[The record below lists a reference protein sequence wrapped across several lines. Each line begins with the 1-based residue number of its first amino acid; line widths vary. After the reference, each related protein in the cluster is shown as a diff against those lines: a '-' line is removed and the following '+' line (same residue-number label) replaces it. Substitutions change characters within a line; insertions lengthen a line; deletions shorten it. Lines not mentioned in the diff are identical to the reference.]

1 MLVYA
6 QIRKGQSELGS
17 VKLNIIGKKELN
29 EEKLDYSEEAN
40 IKTLPY
46 VNYKKF
52 LLYNI
57 KDVLLQYGIERKT
70 SDIDN
75 LYTRSIMNSV
85 PYKKVFSQTA
95 LLRNRCYVD
104 YLKQGYIIGN
114 NINVD
119 YERDWDAEDD
129 EEEDDKFAGA
139 LVGNPIL
146 NSEKNGM
153 VVAGKKNKYV
163 RKYVIDF
170 DFTSLN

>member
-114 NINVD
+114 NINID

-163 RKYVIDF
+163 R
-170 DFTSLN
+170 

>member
-1 MLVYA
+1 MILYA

-17 VKLNIIGKKELN
+17 VKLNIIGKKELGD
-29 EEKLDYSEEAN
+29 EKLDYSEEAN

-70 SDIDN
+70 SDLDN
-75 LYTRSIMNSV
+75 LYTRSILNSV
-85 PYKKVFSQTA
+85 PYKKFFSQTA

-114 NINVD
+114 NINMD
-119 YERDWDAEDD
+119 YDKDWDSDED
-129 EEEDDKFAGA
+129 EEEKEKFAGA
-139 LVGNPIL
+139 LVGDPTL
-146 NSEKNGM
+146 NSVKNGM
-153 VVAGKKNKYV
+153 DVNGVKNQYV

-170 DFTSLN
+170 DFSSLK

>member
-1 MLVYA
+1 MILYA

-17 VKLNIIGKKELN
+17 VKLNIIGQKELGD
-29 EEKLDYSEEAN
+29 EKLDYSEEAN

-70 SDIDN
+70 SDLDN
-75 LYTRSIMNSV
+75 LYTRSILNSV

-104 YLKQGYIIGN
+104 YLKQGYVIGN
-114 NINVD
+114 NINLD
-119 YERDWDAEDD
+119 YDKDWDSDDD
-129 EEEDDKFAGA
+129 EEDKEKFAGA
-139 LVGNPIL
+139 LVGDSNL
-146 NSEKNGM
+146 NSLKNGM
-153 VVAGKKNKYV
+153 IVNGVKNRYV

-170 DFTSLN
+170 D